1 MLVSAVSIVCLNPR
15 SVCGVTCTLTPHQQ
29 FWEDSAGQASG
40 REAHSRRP
48 HGTEEEQQGELLGG
62 VGSMSVWDEV

>member
-1 MLVSAVSIVCLNPR
+1 MPVSAVSIVCPNPR
-15 SVCGVTCTLTPHQQ
+15 SVCGVTCTLTPPPTVL
-29 FWEDSAGQASG
+29 G
-40 REAHSRRP
+40 RLHWP